1 MIKASASKIISNFKK
16 APLSYGHFPKG
27 ENQKENNIS
36 IMENAITLNIEF
48 GSLISMLL
56 AIVAYFIKQLH
67 SDFKKME
74 KDLTEVKTM
83 ALLIKTEFKNSYDLL
98 NHKVDYL
105 EHRVNNLEKIILKNF
120 NNEK

>member
-1 MIKASASKIISNFKK
+1 
-16 APLSYGHFPKG
+16 
-27 ENQKENNIS
+27 
-36 IMENAITLNIEF
+36 MENAITLNIAF

-105 EHRVNNLEKIILKNF
+105 EHRVNNLEKIILKQF
-120 NNEK
+120 NNEKQ